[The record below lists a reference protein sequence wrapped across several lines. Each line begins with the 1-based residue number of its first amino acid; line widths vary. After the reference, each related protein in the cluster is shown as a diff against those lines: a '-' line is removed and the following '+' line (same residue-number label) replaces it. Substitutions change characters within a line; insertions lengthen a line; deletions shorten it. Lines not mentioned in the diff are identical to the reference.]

1 MTDSDV
7 VISIIVTSIALLVV
21 VALVVALLV
30 LNNTRRIR
38 HRAELA
44 ELQQQQAKAVMEA
57 EREATQHTLREIGR
71 ELHDN
76 VGQLLAV
83 AQLGINTEL
92 ADGHE
97 GGRLGAARDALEQG
111 LDEVRRLG
119 HDLNTDLWQQRS
131 LVDAISAEAER
142 LERVSRVQVHLLVNG
157 QLPALPADHK
167 TVLFRVFQLILT
179 NALKHSG
186 ADSIDISLGP
196 VLPGGVAQGGLLL
209 TIADNG
215 RGFDP
220 EHTQAH
226 AGLVNIHKRCAL
238 IGYDAHCTTEPGGGC
253 TWRLQPLPADET

>member
-1 MTDSDV
+1 MENEDL
-7 VISIIVTSIALLVV
+7 IITVLVGTVTILLMIGLVV
-21 VALVVALLV
+21 LLLV

-38 HRAELA
+38 HHAELA
-44 ELQQQQAKAVMEA
+44 EVEQQKDRAVMDA

-92 ADGHE
+92 EDGHE
-97 GGRLGAARDALEQG
+97 RSRLTAARDALEQG
-111 LDEVRRLG
+111 LEEVRRLG

-142 LERVSRVQVHLLVNG
+142 LERVSRVQVHLLANRP
-157 QLPALPADHK
+157 LPTLSPDSS
-167 TVLFRVFQLILT
+167 TVLFRVFQLVLT

-186 ADSIDISLGP
+186 ADRIDIILAAAP
-196 VLPGGVAQGGLLL
+196 MNCTTEGLAI
-209 TIADNG
+209 TITDNG

-220 EHTQAH
+220 GTTPIH
-226 AGLVNIHKRCAL
+226 AGLVTIHKRCAL
-238 IGYDAHCTTEPGGGC
+238 IGYAAHCFTSPGGGC
-253 TWRLQPLPADET
+253 TWHLAPEQHGT